1 MVGGYFNTI
10 DEMLQY
16 YYPHLWG
23 REMRKDADV
32 IAGSSPTTGAF
43 QERYGAKLFLEILT
57 NEQTLGALPKIPYP
71 KSGFRSVT
79 VAGETSGGGVADG
92 GAVPATVK
100 PTMDELEVTCKL
112 HSRTF
117 AMGRILNKLAGKD
130 DAVTWEELRKETELE
145 FKDVVNTALLANVT
159 TTITND
165 FESLDRVCS
174 SKGEEDSCGDV
185 DAGDNDIYGIDRDT
199 ATYYD
204 ATVSHGSDTDRTF
217 QVSQVDTVLTTAMK
231 YWKGDMTSKMI
242 ITGHDTFF
250 RWGQKL
256 RPMMRFSDARAK
268 FTVNGVQTVAGVEG
282 ATPIS
287 SYMNIPVVLDGDVVQ
302 DTLGRIYV
310 IDGNQCGFALLT
322 PPVYSE
328 AGGTDAEQIMLG
340 KHAKEG
346 MFVMEGELYCTGFHN
361 QGKVRDLK

>member
-1 MVGGYFNTI
+1 MSSYFNTI

-16 YYPHLWG
+16 YYPNLWG

-57 NEQTLGALPKIPYP
+57 NQQTFGALPTIPYP
-71 KSGFRSVT
+71 KSGFRTVT
-79 VAGETSGGGVADG
+79 AAGETSGGGVDDG

-100 PTMDELEVTCKL
+100 PTMAELEVTCKL

-117 AMGRILNKLAGKD
+117 GLGRIANKLAGRD
-130 DAVTWEELRKETELE
+130 DVVTWAELQAETELE
-145 FKDVVNTALLANVT
+145 FKDVANTALVGNVT
-159 TTITND
+159 TVAGNN
-165 FESLDRVCS
+165 FESIDRVCS
-174 SKGEEDSCGDV
+174 SKGEEDSCADV
-185 DAGDNDIYGIDRDT
+185 DAADNDIYGEDRDA
-199 ATYYD
+199 ATTYD
-204 ATVSHGSDTDRTF
+204 ATVSHGSDADRTF
-217 QVSQVDTVLTTAMK
+217 QVSLVDTVLTTAMK
-231 YWKGDMTSKMI
+231 YWKGNMDNKMI

-256 RPMMRFSDARAK
+256 RPMMRFTDARAK
-268 FTVNGVQTVAGVEG
+268 FTVNGVQTVDGVEG

-287 SYMNIPVVLDGDVVQ
+287 SYMKIPVVLDGDVVQ